1 MAGRR
6 HSPDLD
12 SEERALWQRVTETV
26 RPIAVRRTKA
36 PLVDPPPQEG
46 GGSQR
51 LTEGADTAPS
61 LAKRPRGRIPPP
73 RPADPIPVSAQK
85 PLADSLDGGWDRRI
99 RRGSTEPER
108 TIDLHGHTLLTAHRA
123 LDIALDDALRD
134 GIRVLLVITGK
145 PPRESDRGADGR
157 AKRGLIR
164 ASIGDWLTVSRHAR
178 RIAAVRNAHPRHG
191 GTGALY
197 VILKRDRG

>member
-6 HSPDLD
+6 RSPDLEP
-12 SEERALWQRVTETV
+12 EEHALWQRVTETV
-26 RPIAVRRTKA
+26 RPIRARKTKPEAVGVA
-36 PLVDPPPQEG
+36 P
-46 GGSQR
+46 
-51 LTEGADTAPS
+51 TIADAPRI
-61 LAKRPRGRIPPP
+61 KPKGRVPAP

-99 RRGSTEPER
+99 RRGGTEPER
-108 TIDLHGHTLLTAHRA
+108 TIDLHGHTLLTAHHA
-123 LDIALDDALRD
+123 LDIALDDALLD

-145 PPRESDRGADGR
+145 PPRESDRGPDGSAR
-157 AKRGLIR
+157 RGLIR

-178 RIAAVRNAHPRHG
+178 RIAAVRNAHPKHG

-197 VILKRDRG
+197 VILRRDRA